1 MRPHL
6 QSYSSILS
14 SSLFLPVIIEPSPR
28 YGIPRPD
35 ESAAAE
41 PFRNDVRSCSALS
54 CSNTLPLAHRVL
66 LRHDTVLLTAGTAPS
81 MLPASESSHTS
92 RNLCV
97 VRKMEGQVEAS

>member
-6 QSYSSILS
+6 RPYSSVLS
-14 SSLFLPVIIEPSPR
+14 SSLLLPVIIEPSPR

-54 CSNTLPLAHRVL
+54 CSNRRPLAHSVL
-66 LRHDTVLLTAGTAPS
+66 LQHDTALLTAETAPS
-81 MLPASESSHTS
+81 MLPASQSSHTS
-92 RNLCV
+92 RKMCA